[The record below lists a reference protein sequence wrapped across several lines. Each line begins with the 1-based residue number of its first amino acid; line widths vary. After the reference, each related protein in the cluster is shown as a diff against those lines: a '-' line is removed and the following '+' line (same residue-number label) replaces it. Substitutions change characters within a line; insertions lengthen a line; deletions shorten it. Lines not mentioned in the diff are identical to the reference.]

1 MFSLAIKKDRYL
13 LRTVFFKSDQHL
25 VYSLISH
32 LWWSCLD
39 ILKLTREKALLQEN
53 RHWGLSLPSINRVKV
68 KVTQLYPTLCDPMDP
83 WDSLGQ
89 NTGVDSLSLLQWIFP
104 TQESNQG
111 LLDCWQSLYQLSYQR
126 SPSHNYKAT
135 SITGVHGRVTKISFE
150 NVQKPQEIVLFLMLV
165 CWITRSHSHAAL
177 SFQSV
182 SLHIQL

>member
-1 MFSLAIKKDRYL
+1 MLAENSR
-13 LRTVFFKSDQHL
+13 FKSDQRV

-32 LWWSCLD
+32 LRCSCLA
-39 ILKLTREKALLQEN
+39 ILKPTRERALVQES
-53 RHWGLSLPSINRVKV
+53 RHGGLRLPSIKRVKL
-68 KVTQLYPTLCDPMDP
+68 KVTQLCPTLCDPMDP

-89 NTGVDSLSLLQWIFP
+89 NTGVRSLSLLQWIFP

-135 SITGVHGRVTKISFE
+135 AITGVHGRVTKISFE

-165 CWITRSHSHAAL
+165 C
-177 SFQSV
+177 
-182 SLHIQL
+182 